1 MLLHEY
7 YMRRCIELARQ
18 ARSSQ
23 DTLVGAMV
31 VRNTEIIAEGVERVK
46 ATGDLT
52 AHAEIEAVRR
62 ACTVLQVLRLDGC
75 TLYTTA
81 EPCFMCSYAIRQAR
95 ISQVVIG
102 RPTPDVGGISSRHP
116 ILTDPAIATWPSP
129 PSIFTGVLQ
138 QECEALLDAK

>member
-1 MLLHEY
+1 
-7 YMRRCIELARQ
+7 
-18 ARSSQ
+18 
-23 DTLVGAMV
+23 
-31 VRNTEIIAEGVERVK
+31 VK

-62 ACTVLQVLRLDGC
+62 ACVVLQAIRLDGC

-102 RPTPDVGGISSRHP
+102 RPTPEVGGVSSRHA
-116 ILTDPAIATWPSP
+116 ILTDPAIAVWSSP
-129 PSIFTGVLQ
+129 PTICAVVLRH
-138 QECEALLDAK
+138 ECEELLNRK